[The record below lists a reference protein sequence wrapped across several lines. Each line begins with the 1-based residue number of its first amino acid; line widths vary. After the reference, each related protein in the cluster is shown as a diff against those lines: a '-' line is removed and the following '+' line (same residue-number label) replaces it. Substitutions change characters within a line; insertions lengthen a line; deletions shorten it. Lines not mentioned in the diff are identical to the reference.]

1 MRRHAFDPTSFI
13 AGAVFVTIG
22 VVFAL
27 AGDPWRLLAVG
38 IDWRWLAPVV
48 LIGIGAAILLPVVRR
63 KPAAASH
70 PGAPPADEPGLN
82 DPGLDDPGLDDPG
95 LDDAHRE
102 LPPAP

>member
-22 VVFAL
+22 LVFAL
-27 AGDPWRLLAVG
+27 ADDPWHLFAVG
-38 IDWRWLAPVV
+38 IDWRWLGPVV

-63 KPAAASH
+63 TPAAASH
-70 PGAPPADEPGLN
+70 PGAPPAD
-82 DPGLDDPGLDDPG
+82 DAGLDDPALDA
-95 LDDAHRE
+95 AHRE